1 MGAVA
6 TKTSNV
12 YLCKCWNTGGPLW
25 PLFVLMYIVSVGV
38 DLAEILL
45 ILLCNM
51 RAESADCAYAAQNDK

>member
-1 MGAVA
+1 
-6 TKTSNV
+6 
-12 YLCKCWNTGGPLW
+12 
-25 PLFVLMYIVSVGV
+25 MYIVSVGV